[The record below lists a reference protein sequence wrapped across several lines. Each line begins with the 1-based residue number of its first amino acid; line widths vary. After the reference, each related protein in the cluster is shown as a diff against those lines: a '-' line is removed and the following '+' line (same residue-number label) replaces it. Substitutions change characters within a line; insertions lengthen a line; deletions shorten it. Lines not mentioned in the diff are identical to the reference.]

1 MGRFGYAGADQVV
14 RLTAPTTAA
23 LSDSSATRC
32 SRLRRVP
39 LNRSISLTMMKTVSP
54 QDALASLS
62 VARNRDP
69 ILAVLRRV
77 LPQAGMVLEI
87 ASGTGEHAVYFAAAL
102 PHLTWQPSDQDE
114 QALRSIA
121 AHRAIS
127 GLPNILAPLSLDA
140 AAPRWPIEQ
149 VDSIVSINMVHISP
163 WQATKGLMA
172 EAGRVLPPGGVLY
185 LYGAYKENGT
195 HTAPSNEAFDA
206 DLRHRNPEWG
216 VRDLEAVE
224 ELAGTHG
231 LDLAER
237 IPMPANN
244 LSLVFRR

>member
-1 MGRFGYAGADQVV
+1 MMNTFSSQGA
-14 RLTAPTTAA
+14 LT
-23 LSDSSATRC
+23 
-32 SRLRRVP
+32 
-39 LNRSISLTMMKTVSP
+39 SP
-54 QDALASLS
+54 S

-77 LPQAGMVLEI
+77 LPPAGTVLEI

-102 PHLTWQPSDQDE
+102 PHLTWQPSDTDE

-127 GLPNILAPLSLDA
+127 GLPNLLAPLALDA
-140 AAPRWPIEQ
+140 AAPEWP
-149 VDSIVSINMVHISP
+149 VKRADAIVAINMIHISP
-163 WQATKGLMA
+163 WRATQGLIA
-172 EAGRVLPPGGVLY
+172 EAGRVLPAGGVLY
-185 LYGAYKENGT
+185 LYGGYKENGT

-216 VRDLEAVE
+216 VRDLEAVA
-224 ELAGTHG
+224 ELAETHG
-231 LDLAER
+231 LELAER

>member
-1 MGRFGYAGADQVV
+1 
-14 RLTAPTTAA
+14 
-23 LSDSSATRC
+23 
-32 SRLRRVP
+32 
-39 LNRSISLTMMKTVSP
+39 MMKTFASEDALVSP
-54 QDALASLS
+54 S

-77 LPQAGMVLEI
+77 LPPTGTVLEI

-121 AHRAIS
+121 AYRANS
-127 GLPNILAPLSLDA
+127 GLPNLLAPLSLDA
-140 AAPRWPIEQ
+140 ASSEWPVEQ
-149 VDSIVSINMVHISP
+149 VDAIVAINMVHISP
-163 WQATKGLMA
+163 WPATQGLMA
-172 EAGRVLPPGGVLY
+172 GAGRVLSPGGVLY

-206 DLRHRNPEWG
+206 DLRRRNPEWG
-216 VRDLEAVE
+216 IRDREAIA
-224 ELAGTHG
+224 ELAASHG
-231 LDLAER
+231 LTLVER